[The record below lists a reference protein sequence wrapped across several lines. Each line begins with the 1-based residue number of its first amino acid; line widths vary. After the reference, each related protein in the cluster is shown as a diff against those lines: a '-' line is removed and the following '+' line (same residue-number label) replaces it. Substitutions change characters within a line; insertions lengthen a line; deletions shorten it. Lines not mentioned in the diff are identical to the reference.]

1 MDLVVASLPVLDEI
15 DPHVRIRR
23 IERHVI
29 DKAEAMDN
37 PCGAVVSLIRGDTS
51 GVLRCL
57 DLLEQIGMIP
67 FFDTQDVVQTVCV
80 VG

>member
-1 MDLVVASLPVLDEI
+1 M
-15 DPHVRIRR
+15 DPHVRMRR
-23 IERHVI
+23 IERQVM

-37 PCGAVVSLIRGDTS
+37 PYGAVVALVIGDLS

-67 FFDTQDVVQTVCV
+67 FFDTQEGGRNTDVHTTLLLQNAQCWY
-80 VG
+80 